1 MRLEKPLMIL
11 RAGWINL
18 YSHRWESCGSIFNGL
33 WCSGNT
39 ADFDSAISGSNPD
52 SPANIFSC
60 SLVLMRFT
68 KRKATIAVDY
78 AGSSPA
84 TRAKKVELPLA
95 KKFG

>member
-1 MRLEKPLMIL
+1 M
-11 RAGWINL
+11 N
-18 YSHRWESCGSIFNGL
+18 NGL

-60 SLVLMRFT
+60 SLVLMRIT

-78 AGSSPA
+78 VGSSPT
-84 TRAKKVELPLA
+84 TRARPAVTSKHRVECSGMNLIV
-95 KKFG
+95 GR

>member
-1 MRLEKPLMIL
+1 M
-11 RAGWINL
+11 N
-18 YSHRWESCGSIFNGL
+18 NGL

-60 SLVLMRFT
+60 SLVLMRIT

-78 AGSSPA
+78 VGSSSQ
-84 TRAKKVELPLA
+84 KVELPLA
-95 KKFG
+95 EKFG